1 MTNIFVS
8 LRRIVK
14 TGFTNF
20 WRNGWLSAATV
31 SVLTITLFMVFSLI
45 MLSVLTEA
53 LIIDIQNRVDVSV
66 YLKKDVKSADALSLR
81 NDILAL
87 PEVKIAEYTSEEDA
101 LIAFREKHSENEIII
116 QSLEALEE
124 NPLESN
130 ISIKVQ
136 DPSQFKKVVD
146 FVEKEEYADIV
157 NKVNFYENEEIIN
170 RLQTLI
176 SSIRKIGISI
186 SFVLLLIAFLVAF
199 NTIRITIFTMKGEIG
214 IMKLVGA
221 GNWFVRGPFVIEG
234 ALYGVASSVLTVLIA
249 WPILFF
255 SSPYIA
261 GFFSGADLLQ
271 YFKDN
276 FLQIWL
282 ILLVIGS
289 TVGSLG
295 SLIAMQR
302 YLKV

>member
-1 MTNIFVS
+1 MNNIFVS
-8 LRRIVK
+8 LRRIIK

-31 SVLTITLFMVFSLI
+31 SVLAITLFMVFSLI
-45 MLSVLTEA
+45 MMSVLTEA
-53 LIIDIQNRVDVSV
+53 VVLDIQNRVDVSV
-66 YLKKDVKSADALSLR
+66 YLKKDTKNADALKLR
-81 NDILAL
+81 NDLLAL
-87 PEVKIAEYTSEEDA
+87 PEVKIALYKSEEDA
-101 LIAFREKHSENEIII
+101 LIEFREKHSENEIII
-116 QSLEALEE
+116 QSLEALDE
-124 NPLESN
+124 NPLESS

-146 FVEKEEYADIV
+146 FVEKEEYSNIV
-157 NKVNFYENEEIIN
+157 NKVNYYENEEIIN

-176 SSIRKIGISI
+176 SSIRKIGLTVSL
-186 SFVLLLIAFLVAF
+186 VLILIAFLVAF

-221 GNWFVRGPFVIEG
+221 GNWFIRGPFLIEG
-234 ALYGVASSVLTVLIA
+234 ALYGVTASVLTVLVA
-249 WPILFF
+249 LPILFF

-261 GFFSGADLLQ
+261 GFFSGADLFQ

-276 FLQIWL
+276 FLQVWL

-289 TVGSLG
+289 AVGSFG

>member
-234 ALYGVASSVLTVLIA
+234 ALYGVASSILTVLIA